1 MYSILYIRFMI
12 EKNGALQWNKTF
24 FVSFKWVDYLDLLK
38 VYFYFFTMGFITIKP
53 PFGIMFL
60 ELLPSMEHANQ
71 RKVSFQRL
79 KLGGLYHSGLRDVS
93 STIKIWEIIVP

>member
-1 MYSILYIRFMI
+1 MHVYYIIHQIPMI

-38 VYFYFFTMGFITIKP
+38 VYFYLFTMGFITIKP

-60 ELLPSMEHANQ
+60 PGTPNNQ
-71 RKVSFQRL
+71 FKV
-79 KLGGLYHSGLRDVS
+79 DV
-93 STIKIWEIIVP
+93 W